1 MLIGIFGGRVP
12 DEVKNFESN
21 LLRHRLKAIV
31 KLGLTNSHSLESELR
46 LTLNKPRF
54 DVVWPERGQ
63 LPCDSV
69 EQVGGGESG
78 MNSLDD
84 S

>member
-21 LLRHRLKAIV
+21 LLRH